1 MGLWLNHQ
9 RLLLDPTISFF
20 RSPQNNRFVRQNKRD
35 FFFVLKQE
43 NMIFSQTFSFFVNHP
58 FSLDSLCFDVI
69 CRLIEGEGRRILVY
83 DVPFNLFLIYVIRY
97 CVPIIISYNWIGT
110 DNIWFIQKI
119 NNFLKHNCYRFLFK
133 VIIRIFL
140 FLPLIHNFAL
150 FLLLTKLIFIYKI
163 LS

>member
-43 NMIFSQTFSFFVNHP
+43 NIIFSQTFSFFVNHP

-119 NNFLKHNCYRFLFK
+119 N
-133 VIIRIFL
+133 RIFL
-140 FLPLIHNFAL
+140 NTIVIVFF
-150 FLLLTKLIFIYKI
+150 
-163 LS
+163 SQ